1 MLRMIRKSFLEMME
15 RNILEIKARN
25 GVLGY
30 GVGAFLIKRSVRKDY
45 MLLWIL
51 VIRAFPG

>member
-1 MLRMIRKSFLEMME
+1 MME
-15 RNILEIKARN
+15 RNISEKKARD

-30 GVGAFLIKRSVRKDY
+30 GVGAFLIKMSVRKDY
-45 MLLWIL
+45 MLFWIL